1 MAAGWQWYT
10 YSRATELATYI
21 KNEVKHDLSFES
33 VLKKK
38 TFSKN
43 TYTCQYSFKHFLTP
57 MLYVATHMLIT
68 HVLSPHPCKDIK
80 YILYIGRQINKF
92 SFTKNETFLGEIAW
106 EISLGA
112 LSLQL
117 PLVNYII
124 ILIYVT

>member
-1 MAAGWQWYT
+1 
-10 YSRATELATYI
+10 
-21 KNEVKHDLSFES
+21 
-33 VLKKK
+33 
-38 TFSKN
+38 
-43 TYTCQYSFKHFLTP
+43 

-80 YILYIGRQINKF
+80 YILYIGRQINNSVSQK
-92 SFTKNETFLGEIAW
+92 TTFLGEIAW

-117 PLVNYII
+117 SLVNYII